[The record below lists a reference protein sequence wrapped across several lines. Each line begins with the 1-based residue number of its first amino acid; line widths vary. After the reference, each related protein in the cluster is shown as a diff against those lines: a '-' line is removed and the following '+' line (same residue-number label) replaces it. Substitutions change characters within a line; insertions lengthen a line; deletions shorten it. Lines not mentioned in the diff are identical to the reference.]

1 MRVGIITL
9 YRGYNYGTSLQ
20 AYALKKYIA
29 SLGYDAQII
38 WSKENTTAGRDIR
51 IGKIIRI
58 VRRSCFR
65 PKLFK
70 HTFWGYK
77 NSIAA
82 EIPTSIKRRFLE
94 FTQRELQVEGMSMRN
109 LKKFATSEKT
119 VAVVCGSDQIWSA
132 AGANVEPLYFLRFVP
147 REKRVAYAPSFGSST
162 VPSYNRNLLKKY
174 LEDIPKISIREEQG
188 AKIIEDLIGRT
199 VPVVLDPTLLEKWD
213 DMDEPVSWKDYVVA
227 YFLSEPSENVIKSLK
242 IVEEQY
248 RCKIISFPYK
258 YSAYDGLKN
267 IEYPDVG
274 PKEFVSIIKKAKC
287 VYTDSFH
294 GTAFSINQH
303 VPFWT
308 FSRNYKGVVEQSSR
322 ITSLLKMMR
331 LENQYISDR
340 DIICKEIP
348 QMDFSFSEQQL
359 CNQRN
364 ISRDYLINALN
375 M

>member
-1 MRVGIITL
+1 
-9 YRGYNYGTSLQ
+9 
-20 AYALKKYIA
+20 
-29 SLGYDAQII
+29 
-38 WSKENTTAGRDIR
+38 
-51 IGKIIRI
+51 
-58 VRRSCFR
+58 
-65 PKLFK
+65 
-70 HTFWGYK
+70 
-77 NSIAA
+77 
-82 EIPTSIKRRFLE
+82 
-94 FTQRELQVEGMSMRN
+94 
-109 LKKFATSEKT
+109 
-119 VAVVCGSDQIWSA
+119 
-132 AGANVEPLYFLRFVP
+132 
-147 REKRVAYAPSFGSST
+147 
-162 VPSYNRNLLKKY
+162 
-174 LEDIPKISIREEQG
+174 
-188 AKIIEDLIGRT
+188 
-199 VPVVLDPTLLEKWD
+199 
-213 DMDEPVSWKDYVVA
+213 MDEPVSWKDYVVA

-258 YSAYDGLKN
+258 HSAYDGLKN

-294 GTAFSINQH
+294 GTAFSINLH